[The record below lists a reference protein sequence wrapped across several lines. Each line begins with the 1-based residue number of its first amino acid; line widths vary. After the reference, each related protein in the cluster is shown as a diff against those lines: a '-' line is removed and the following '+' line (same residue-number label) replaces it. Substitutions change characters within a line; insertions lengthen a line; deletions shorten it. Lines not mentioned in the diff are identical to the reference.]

1 MTKGKNN
8 KVTKKIEQIV
18 ILISC
23 LAIMVVA
30 AVERDGKVW
39 GHSLNEEPADTAAAA
54 GGAAVDTMRTLA
66 DGA

>member
-30 AVERDGKVW
+30 AVERDGKV
-39 GHSLNEEPADTAAAA
+39 
-54 GGAAVDTMRTLA
+54 
-66 DGA
+66 